1 MRGTRIDCVVLNFNR
16 EALAAGLQSM
26 EKMTGSV
33 GVLPSGMSQDEL
45 EHNFVLIKLFE
56 MLRAQRWSVR
66 LGSLGVPGVLAA
78 IAYANTDQWA
88 WFLVLLP
95 VLLLQVV
102 RAWVVGHRIPEPHET
117 PLVQKWLDR
126 MVVNAVLTGLTQALI
141 LLSFPYISDISRGM
155 YTLLLLSY
163 VTAAV
168 SSNAGQPR
176 IYRAFVWS
184 LALPLAVQWARVPG
198 TYYSEATGWG
208 VALLVLMMLFLMLHG
223 YNKTAWHLF
232 DESCRIRFR
241 EHGLNARLNA
251 ALEDAHLASQAKTR
265 FLASASHDLRQPLH
279 VISLVT
285 AALKMRPLD
294 TETAEMVSLLD
305 RVSASLNAQLSSL
318 LDISKL
324 DAGLVKPNWAR
335 MDVAQFMQLNF
346 ESVAPLARAK
356 GLEPI
361 LRVETS
367 AVVVTD
373 QALLQRMFTNLCQ
386 NALKYTSR
394 GHILLSAC
402 DRGDFVAISVSDS
415 GCGIESEDQKRVFQ
429 EFVQVG
435 NPERDA
441 SQGLGLGLSL
451 VQRLSQL
458 LEVDVRL
465 VSCPGVGTE
474 VSLSM
479 LRALPQ
485 PGKGRTDAGQRLP
498 VVGRR
503 SLNLTVLVIDDDVA
517 VCRAC
522 AMLLEALG
530 CVVMLAQN
538 QHEAEAA
545 LAGSRPDVLLVD
557 LRLRDGVNGIDVI
570 RHLRGIL
577 GPVPAVLVSG
587 DTSPDRLRM
596 AAEAGIPMCT
606 KPLTLEQLMA
616 ELVPIQKQNAQAVH

>member
-1 MRGTRIDCVVLNFNR
+1 
-16 EALAAGLQSM
+16 M
-26 EKMTGSV
+26 EKSNETVSA
-33 GVLPSGMSQDEL
+33 LPSGMSQDEL
-45 EHNFVLIKLFE
+45 ERNFVLIKLFE

-126 MVVNAVLTGLTQALI
+126 MVMNAVLTGLTQALI
-141 LLSFPYISDISRGM
+141 LLAFPDISDISRGL

-184 LALPLAVQWARVPG
+184 LGLPLAIQWARVPDTPG
-198 TYYSEATGWG
+198 SMAIGMG

-241 EHGLNARLNA
+241 EQKLNARLNA
-251 ALEDAHLASQAKTR
+251 ALEEAHLASQAKTR

-285 AALKMRPLD
+285 AALKMRELD
-294 TETAEMVSLLD
+294 AETAEMVSLLD
-305 RVSASLNAQLSSL
+305 RVSASLNGQLSSL

-324 DAGLVKPNWAR
+324 DAGLVKPSWAR
-335 MDVAQFMQLNF
+335 LDVAQFMQLNF

-356 GLEPI
+356 GLEPM
-361 LRVETS
+361 LRVETG

-373 QALLQRMFTNLCQ
+373 PALLQRMFTNLCQ
-386 NALKYTSR
+386 NALKYTSH

-402 DRGDFVAISVSDS
+402 DRGDFVVISVSDS
-415 GCGIESEDQKRVFQ
+415 GCGIASEDQKRVFQ
-429 EFVQVG
+429 EFVQVA

-451 VQRLSQL
+451 VQRLAQL

-485 PGKGRTDAGQRLP
+485 PGKGRTTDVELKPPTTDRQLLG
-498 VVGRR
+498 
-503 SLNLTVLVIDDDVA
+503 LTVLVIDDDVA

-557 LRLRDGVNGIDVI
+557 LRLRDGISGIDVI
-570 RHLRGIL
+570 RNLRAIL